1 MAVDLSELV
10 AYCNHYMAI
19 DAVGDFTVNGL
30 QVAGR
35 SPVATIVSG
44 VTACQALLDEAAADG
59 ADLVLVH
66 HGYFWKGEDPAL
78 VGMKGRRIRTLMQA
92 DISLLAYHLPLDR
105 HPEVGNNAE
114 LARVLGVEPT
124 EAFGE
129 LEGAAIGLGGSLA
142 AATEPEAFV
151 AGVDATLSTRS
162 LHVAGPQTT
171 VRRIALCSGGAP
183 DLVADAAEAG
193 YDLYLTGES
202 NERATH
208 MAREMGIHFVAA
220 GHHATE
226 RLGAAALGRHLAD
239 RYGLSHRFI
248 DVPNPA

>member
-1 MAVDLSELV
+1 MAVDRDELV
-10 AYCNHYMAI
+10 AYCNDYLAV

-30 QVAGR
+30 QVAGCT
-35 SPVATIVSG
+35 PVSTIVSG
-44 VTACQALLDEAAADG
+44 VTACQALLDEAVAGG

-78 VGMKGRRIRTLMQA
+78 VGMKGRRVRTLMQA
-92 DISLLAYHLPLDR
+92 GMSLLAYHLPLDR
-105 HPEVGNNAE
+105 HPEVGNNAG
-114 LARVLGVEPT
+114 LARVLGVEPA
-124 EAFGE
+124 EPFGE
-129 LEGAAIGLGGSLA
+129 LEGAAVGLGGHLA
-142 AATEPEAFV
+142 AATEPRSFV
-151 AGVDATLSTRS
+151 AGVDESLGTRS

-183 DLVADAAEAG
+183 DLVADAAQAG

-226 RLGAAALGRHLAD
+226 RLGVAALGSHLAE
-239 RYGLSHRFI
+239 RYGLWHRFVDI
-248 DVPNPA
+248 PNPA